1 MDREEITGAATEI
14 MGDVFDI
21 GYCDDLP
28 AEMIAGGDSQR
39 QTCFDVAV
47 EKRFGLRVSSTEIG
61 GFCKVRFLTGN
72 IA

>member
-1 MDREEITGAATEI
+1 MDREEITGAATEM
-14 MGDVFDI
+14 MGDVLDL

-39 QTCFDVAV
+39 QIRFNVAI
-47 EKRFGLRVSSTEIG
+47 EKRVGLRVSSTEIG
-61 GFCKVRFLTGN
+61 DLCNVRFLTGN

>member
-1 MDREEITGAATEI
+1 MDREEITGAATKI

-47 EKRFGLRVSSTEIG
+47 EKRFGVRVSDTEIG
-61 GFCKVRFLTGN
+61 DLYKVRFLTGN